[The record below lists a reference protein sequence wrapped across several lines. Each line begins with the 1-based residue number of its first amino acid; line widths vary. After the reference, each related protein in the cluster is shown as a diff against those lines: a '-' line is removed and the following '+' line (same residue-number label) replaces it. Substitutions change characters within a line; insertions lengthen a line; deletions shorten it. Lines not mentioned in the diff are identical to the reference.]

1 MTDRDES
8 DKYNGRDSENEEVRN
23 PSVAMLRVT
32 INRPHPVCITKLF
45 FMLKTLILMM

>member
-8 DKYNGRDSENEEVRN
+8 DKYNGRDSENDEIVN
-23 PSVAMLRVT
+23 PSVAMLTVT

-45 FMLKTLILMM
+45 FMLKTTIFMK